1 MHIAITSLPGY
12 TDEEKRM
19 LGRRLKEAASQRLGV
34 QPSMISVSFKDLPYN
49 KWDKFIDNLS
59 DSEIIIPE
67 NFRCEDS
74 ICRN

>member
-19 LGRRLKEAASQRLGV
+19 LARSLKDEASQRLGM
-34 QPSMISVSFKDLPYN
+34 QPSMVSVSFKDLPYD

-67 NFRCEDS
+67 CFKCEDS